1 MPSKRRVSAVPA
13 VRTASASPAS
23 CTDAIL
29 DQVRELISRAG
40 MADDPAAPS
49 QPPPQLQAS
58 DTATILTAIEQS
70 KASVMSRIDY
80 LATECTFIRAD
91 LDKIRGRLRETED
104 RISVT
109 EDLTSQHEG
118 SLSALQRTVQALVAR
133 ADDAENRMRRNNV
146 RVLGLPEGAEGDRPA
161 EFAEAFFKTLLE
173 LREVPPTY
181 VVERDHRV
189 PTGRRVVGAPPRPFL
204 VRFLNYRD
212 RDLILR
218 EARKHPTLPYEHT
231 AVHLYP
237 DFTADL
243 QKRRKTFT
251 DVRRRLREREI
262 KYSMLYP
269 CRLRVQHE
277 GSVKFFES
285 PEEAEVWISTLQ

>member
-13 VRTASASPAS
+13 VRAVPASPAS

-29 DQVRELISRAG
+29 DQVRELIARAG
-40 MADDPAAPS
+40 MADDPVAPS
-49 QPPPQLQAS
+49 PSPPLPQAS
-58 DTATILTAIEQS
+58 DTTAILAAIEQS
-70 KASVMSRIDY
+70 RASVMNRIDY
-80 LATECTFIRAD
+80 LATECTLIRAD
-91 LDKIRGRLRETED
+91 LDKIRGRLTETED
-104 RISVT
+104 RISAT
-109 EDLTSQHEG
+109 EDITSQHAG
-118 SLSALQRTVQALVAR
+118 SLLTLQRTVQALVAR

-146 RVLGLPEGAEGDRPA
+146 RVLGLPEGDHPA
-161 EFAEAFFKTLLE
+161 EFAEVFFKSLLDIQ
-173 LREVPPTY
+173 EVSPTY
-181 VVERDHRV
+181 VVERAHRV

-231 AVHLYP
+231 NVHLYP

-251 DVRRRLREREI
+251 DIRRRLREREI

-269 CRLRVQHE
+269 CRLRVQHG

-285 PEEAEVWISTLQ
+285 PDDADAWLLTLQ